1 MQGEKEAMRHPFGPF
16 SGRAGTAGRGPAER
30 EEEGTRSPGR
40 GGPGTISLLFACA
53 VVLYILFHPHP
64 SLTPS
69 RALEIAKESRDL
81 SPLLSNEEF
90 INAYEDA
97 ANALETVGWLVDRK
111 REGGFLVSFIYL
123 DGKGDF
129 KGWFFEVPPGSD
141 VARRVTRSMGE
152 HFAALI
158 DDRFERS
165 TPAVSEKDRVT
176 RWVKEAKAPS
186 GGGTVLEEISRELG
200 RTGVRKDYG
209 WMAHPLGNGKWLV
222 GFVYEPEG
230 AGAGEKRGW
239 VFHVNSRASSLLS
252 GGGLP
257 LGAGS
262 VDDLLRLFGTPGD
275 VPLPKM
281 SAPPGET
288 EFMPLG
294 VFIESTVMRFGGSP
308 SEAKDR
314 FGEPGAVRRRIV
326 AQPSDSPEGRPVLT
340 MMWPGLSLD
349 FSGSSGSE
357 RLVSAVVKTGSHPF
371 GPEPGIRVGDPF
383 SRVSDLLGEPSDRNS
398 RSVVYSGRDVPCD
411 LVFNVRKD
419 GRIAGMSFSVP
430 SD

>member
-1 MQGEKEAMRHPFGPF
+1 MRHPFGPF
-16 SGRAGTAGRGPAER
+16 SGRGGTAGQTAAGG
-30 EEEGTRSPGR
+30 EEKAQGSPGR
-40 GGPGTISLLFACA
+40 GAAGTLSLLFSCA
-53 VVLYILFHPHP
+53 AVLYLLFHPYP

-69 RALEIAKESRDL
+69 RALEITKNSRDL

-97 ANALETVGWLVDRK
+97 ANARETVGWLVDRT
-111 REGGFLVSFIYL
+111 REGGFLVSYIYL

-129 KGWFFEVPPGSD
+129 KGWFFEVPAGSGE
-141 VARRVTRSMGE
+141 ARRVTRSMGE
-152 HFAALI
+152 HYVALI

-165 TPAVSEKDRVT
+165 TPAVSERDRVT
-176 RWVKEAKAPS
+176 RWVKEAKALS

-209 WMAHPLGNGKWLV
+209 WMARPLGNGKWLV

-262 VDDLLRLFGTPGD
+262 VEDLLRFFGTPGD
-275 VPLPKM
+275 APLPKVPVP
-281 SAPPGET
+281 ADET
-288 EFMPLG
+288 DFIPLG
-294 VFIESTVMRFGGSP
+294 VFMESTLTRFGGSP
-308 SEAKDR
+308 SEARLR
-314 FGEPGAVRRRIV
+314 FGEPGAVRRRNV
-326 AQPSDSPEGRPVLT
+326 AQPSDPPGGRPVLS

-349 FSGSSGSE
+349 FSGSSGAE
-357 RLVSAVVKTGSHPF
+357 RLVSAAVKTGSHPF
-371 GPEPGIRVGDPF
+371 GPDPGIRVGDLF

-398 RSVVYSGRDVPCD
+398 RSVVYSGRDVPFC
-411 LVFNVRKD
+411 LVFDLRKD

-430 SD
+430 AE